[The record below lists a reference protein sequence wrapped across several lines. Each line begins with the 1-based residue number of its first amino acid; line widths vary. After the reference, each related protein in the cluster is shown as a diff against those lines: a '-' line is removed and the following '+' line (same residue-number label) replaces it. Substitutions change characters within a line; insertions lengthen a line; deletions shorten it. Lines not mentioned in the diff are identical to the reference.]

1 MLHMDKE
8 QIKNRNRAV
17 TLLDNCAK
25 VLSVRK
31 DADANIIKLV
41 IRIRQLASN
50 LRNDT
55 ICEKTIDDLYSNF
68 DLMLDMLNSFKNKGK
83 VNLNA
88 ITHMQSIV
96 EKGLSDYKDE
106 TLRKAVSM
114 NTPEYFDN
122 EISKSEQELISSE
135 SELQKLTDDGKGETP
150 EYQRL
155 QRKII
160 ALKGN
165 IMALKEM
172 AKTRRE
178 SDDMEKVLRNRM
190 KPLSVD
196 IEKASIEI
204 TEERGR
210 LKYLYNT
217 YIVILWVLIIAMI
230 VWESIL
236 VCKLYP
242 RLTINDWGNY
252 VPFFLPIPLFAGLLW
267 MCIYQIN
274 RAQRQMVV
282 LANKLYKLKHNDS
295 LLKTSTSVYADM
307 RKNEE
312 HVSRLIDSMI
322 EHNKARVNEEDISS
336 KPMEYSVPLD
346 KIIEIVKAFTHK

>member
-1 MLHMDKE
+1 MDKE
-8 QIKNRNRAV
+8 QIKNRNRVV

-31 DADANIIKLV
+31 DADADVIKLV

-50 LRNDT
+50 LRNNT
-55 ICEKTIDDLYSNF
+55 ICEKTIDDLYSKF
-68 DLMLDMLNSFKNKGK
+68 DQMLDILNSFKNKGD
-83 VNLNA
+83 VNLDA
-88 ITHMQSIV
+88 ITDMLSIM

-122 EISKSEQELISSE
+122 EISKIEQELISSE
-135 SELQKLTDDGKGETP
+135 LDLQKLKDEGKGDSP
-150 EYQRL
+150 DYKRL
-155 QRKII
+155 QRSII

-165 IMALKEM
+165 ILALREM

-178 SDDMEKVLRNRM
+178 SDDMEKALENRM

-196 IEKASIEI
+196 IVKASIEI

-210 LKYLYNT
+210 LKCLFYT
-217 YIVILWVLIIAMI
+217 YIVILGVIIIAMI
-230 VWESIL
+230 IWESIL

-242 RLTINDWGNY
+242 RLTINSWGNY

-282 LANKLYKLKHNDS
+282 LADKLYKLKHNDS
-295 LLKTSTSVYADM
+295 LLQTSVSVYADM

-322 EHNKARVNEEDISS
+322 EYNKARDNEEDISS

>member
-1 MLHMDKE
+1 MDKD
-8 QIKNRNRAV
+8 QVKNRNRVV

-25 VLSVRK
+25 VLSVKK
-31 DADANIIKLV
+31 DADADVIKLV

-55 ICEKTIDDLYSNF
+55 ISEKTIDDLYSKF
-68 DLMLDMLNSFKNKGK
+68 DVMFDMLNSFKNKGDI
-83 VNLNA
+83 NLDA

-106 TLRKAVSM
+106 TLRKAVAM
-114 NTPEYFDN
+114 NTPEYYDD
-122 EISKSEQELISSE
+122 EISRTEQELISSE
-135 SELQKLTDDGKGETP
+135 LELQKLTDEGKSETP
-150 EYQRL
+150 DYNKL

-165 IMALKEM
+165 IVALKEM

-178 SDDMEKVLRNRM
+178 SDDMEKALEKRM

-196 IEKASIEI
+196 IENASIEI
-204 TEERGR
+204 KEERGR
-210 LKYLYNT
+210 LKCLYYT
-217 YIVILWVLIIAMI
+217 YIGILVFIVFAMI
-230 VWESIL
+230 IWECIL

-274 RAQRQMVV
+274 RAQRLMVV
-282 LANKLYKLKHNDS
+282 LADKLYKLKHNDS
-295 LLKTSTSVYADM
+295 LLKTSVSVYADM

-322 EHNKARVNEEDISS
+322 EHNKAIDNEEDISS

>member
-1 MLHMDKE
+1 MDKE
-8 QIKNRNRAV
+8 QIKNRNRVV

-31 DADANIIKLV
+31 DADADVIKLV

-50 LRNDT
+50 LRNNT
-55 ICEKTIDDLYSNF
+55 ICEKTIDDLYSKF
-68 DLMLDMLNSFKNKGK
+68 DQMLDILNSFKNKGD
-83 VNLNA
+83 VNLDA
-88 ITHMQSIV
+88 ITDMLSIM

-122 EISKSEQELISSE
+122 EISKIEQELISSE
-135 SELQKLTDDGKGETP
+135 LDLQKLKDEGKGDSP
-150 EYQRL
+150 DYKRL
-155 QRKII
+155 QRSII

-165 IMALKEM
+165 ILALREM

-178 SDDMEKVLRNRM
+178 SDDMEKALENRM

-196 IEKASIEI
+196 IVKASIEI

-210 LKYLYNT
+210 LKYLFYT
-217 YIVILWVLIIAMI
+217 YIVILGVIIIAMI
-230 VWESIL
+230 IWESIL

-242 RLTINDWGNY
+242 RLTINSWGNY

-282 LANKLYKLKHNDS
+282 LADKLYKLKHNDS
-295 LLKTSTSVYADM
+295 LLQTSVSVYADM

-322 EHNKARVNEEDISS
+322 EYNKARDNEEDISS

>member
-1 MLHMDKE
+1 MDKE
-8 QIKNRNRAV
+8 QIKNRNRVV

-31 DADANIIKLV
+31 DADADVIKLV

-50 LRNDT
+50 LRNNT
-55 ICEKTIDDLYSNF
+55 ICEKTIEDLYSKF
-68 DLMLDMLNSFKNKGK
+68 DQMLDILNSFKNKGD
-83 VNLNA
+83 VNLDA
-88 ITHMQSIV
+88 ITDMLSIM

-122 EISKSEQELISSE
+122 EISKIEQELISSE
-135 SELQKLTDDGKGETP
+135 LDLQKLKDEGKGDSP
-150 EYQRL
+150 DYKRL
-155 QRKII
+155 QRSII

-165 IMALKEM
+165 ILALREM

-178 SDDMEKVLRNRM
+178 SDDMEKALENRM
-190 KPLSVD
+190 KPLSLD
-196 IEKASIEI
+196 IVKASIEI

-210 LKYLYNT
+210 LKCLFYT
-217 YIVILWVLIIAMI
+217 YIVILGVIIIAMI
-230 VWESIL
+230 IWESIL

-242 RLTINDWGNY
+242 RLTINSWGNY

-282 LANKLYKLKHNDS
+282 LADKLYKLKHNDS
-295 LLKTSTSVYADM
+295 LLQTSVSVYADM

-322 EHNKARVNEEDISS
+322 EYNKARDNEEDISS